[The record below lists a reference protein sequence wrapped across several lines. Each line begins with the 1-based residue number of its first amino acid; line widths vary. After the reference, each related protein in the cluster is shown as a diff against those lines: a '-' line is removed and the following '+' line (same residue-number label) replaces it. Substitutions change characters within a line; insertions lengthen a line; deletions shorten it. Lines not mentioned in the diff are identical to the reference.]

1 MGGVF
6 LVLTVGVAA
15 SFFYTICEL
24 LWDVG
29 CTSLRENVGAIESFY
44 DNCPYR
50 CVPMNIT
57 INFEMIEFTRL

>member
-29 CTSLRENVGAIESFY
+29 CTSLRENVGAIVGARY
-44 DNCPYR
+44 DDA
-50 CVPMNIT
+50 
-57 INFEMIEFTRL
+57 NFTN